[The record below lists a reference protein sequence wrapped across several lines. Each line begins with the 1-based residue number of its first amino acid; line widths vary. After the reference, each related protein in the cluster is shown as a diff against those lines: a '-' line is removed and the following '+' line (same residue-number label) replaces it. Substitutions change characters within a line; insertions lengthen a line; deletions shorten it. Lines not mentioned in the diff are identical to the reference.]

1 MGTGQSALERRRQGD
16 EHPWPPRWMRWLPPA
31 LIVVSIVLDQA
42 TPPHYFFGPLI
53 TASVV
58 LAIFAYPP
66 LGVAFTGAAGCVLLA
81 FAEGL
86 EDDVGPLTVTTLI
99 VLGLVTVLSVALCTV
114 RFRAEKRF
122 RRVQTVAE
130 VVQLALL
137 RPLPA
142 QVGPVRVAGFYRAA
156 DDEAL
161 IGGDLYSV
169 RRTPFGIRVI
179 VGDVRGK
186 GIETTQTV
194 TTVLSA
200 FREAALL
207 QPTLPQLADRIDTAL
222 QLDRENS
229 ELYPAVSDTLP
240 ALVSPKGPEDAVTPV
255 DELFVT
261 AVLLEFSSDGREV
274 RTLDRGHQPLLLVNS
289 CGTTVMKT
297 EHSLPLGMGDLLV
310 EQPQI
315 TTHAVHSGDILIA
328 YSDGVTE
335 ARDRA
340 GTFYPLRARLQ
351 THCGSSPQPPS
362 PADIIDFLQHDL
374 VRWAPALADD
384 VVAIA
389 LQPAPPIRDA

>member
-1 MGTGQSALERRRQGD
+1 
-16 EHPWPPRWMRWLPPA
+16 

-42 TPPHYFFGPLI
+42 TPPRYFFGPLI

-66 LGVAFTGAAGCVLLA
+66 LGVAATGAAGCVLLA
-81 FAEGL
+81 FTEGL

-99 VLGLVTVLSVALCTV
+99 VLGVVTVLSVALCTV
-114 RFRAEKRF
+114 RFRTEKRF

-194 TTVLSA
+194 ATVLSA

-229 ELYPAVSDTLP
+229 ELYPATSDTFP
-240 ALVSPKGPEDAVTPV
+240 ALAPPKGSEGAVSPV

-274 RTLDRGHQPLLLVNS
+274 RTLDRGHQPLLLVS
-289 CGTTVMKT
+289 PCDATLMTT

-310 EQPQI
+310 EQPRI
-315 TTHAVHSGDILIA
+315 ATYAVNPGDILIA

-335 ARDRA
+335 ARNRA
-340 GTFYPLRARLQ
+340 GAFYPLRARLQ
-351 THCGSSPQPPS
+351 AYCSSSPRPSS
-362 PADIIDFLQHDL
+362 PADIIDFIQHDL

-389 LQPAPPIRDA
+389 LQPVPPIQDV